1 MRLWQQSSAIVLSLF
16 SLLLW
21 TGRAWAQDGEELPP
35 ILGDV
40 LVKIA
45 VLVNS
50 ILGRYVSGNTLTDPW
65 GEKLAA
71 SLATLAHNVVDF
83 FAEFFEVLTFG

>member
-1 MRLWQQSSAIVLSLF
+1 MLVLLS
-16 SLLLW
+16 W
-21 TGRAWAQDGEELPP
+21 PGRATAQDGEDLPP

-45 VLVNS
+45 ALVDGVLN
-50 ILGRYVSGNTLTDPW
+50 YWVSGNTLTDPY

-83 FAEFFEVLTFG
+83 LAEFFEVLTFG